1 MGLKVA
7 IIGLSPS
14 THDLAPWW
22 DNTWER
28 WGLPWDEGS
37 WVRMHRLF
45 EMHDMRLLKSEHCKR
60 RDGYFDRLRECD
72 NLYMQEAYAEI
83 PNAKRYP
90 FEQVAETTGNY
101 WNSSIAYA
109 MALAIHEGAE
119 EIAIY
124 GVDMKG
130 DDEYGYQKPNME
142 YLIGLAMGRGIKV
155 TIPDASPLLKFNP
168 VGVRFYDHTP
178 EYVQRNGWLG

>member
-7 IIGLSPS
+7 IIGLSPT

-60 RDGYFDRLRECD
+60 RDGYFDRLRECEK
-72 NLYMQEAYAEI
+72 LYMQEAYVDI
-83 PNAKRYP
+83 PNAIRYP
-90 FEQVAETTGNY
+90 FEDVEKTTGCY

-109 MALAIHEGAE
+109 MALAIYEGAE
-119 EIAIY
+119 EIALY

-142 YLIGLAMGRGIKV
+142 YLIGLAIGRGIKV
-155 TIPDASPLLKFNP
+155 TVPDASPLLKFNAT
-168 VGVRFYDHTP
+168 GVRFYDHMP
-178 EYVQRNGWLG
+178 VYAQRYGWLG